1 MSGALEPR
9 IQTIKQLIAHK
20 VLQLKNKGKTYL
32 LLVAVLGIWGTI
44 AYKIVIGLSPDE
56 LEITAQSF
64 DVSFNPKRP
73 KQTDT
78 FSINDVEKDPF
89 LGTLASNKT
98 ATKSPKRVSLVESDI
113 AMPSVTYSG
122 LIQRQDSNSKVFIV
136 NINNQQHLL
145 KLGQTIND
153 VKLISGNKSS
163 ITIRFNGK
171 NHIVKL

>member
-1 MSGALEPR
+1 
-9 IQTIKQLIAHK
+9 
-20 VLQLKNKGKTYL
+20 LKSKGKTYL

-44 AYKIVIGLSPDE
+44 AYKIVNGLNPDE
-56 LEITAQSF
+56 PQVSEKNF
-64 DVSFNPKRP
+64 DIVFNPKQQKAVAPFLISDIER
-73 KQTDT
+73 
-78 FSINDVEKDPF
+78 DPF
-89 LGTLASNKT
+89 LGTLTSKKT
-98 ATKSPKRVSLVESDI
+98 ASKATKRVSVVKTDI
-113 AMPSVTYSG
+113 AMPSITYGG
-122 LIQRQDSNSKVFIV
+122 LIQRQDSNSKVFVV